1 MENDITI
8 TGFGE
13 EHVNAYNQTIEF
25 AFKGQSYSVNLYWDT
40 HDGYDLWFDGN
51 DDSEALQ
58 EAMDEDTFDDLASIL
73 ERLVMES
80 K

>member
-1 MENDITI
+1 MENEITI
-8 TGFGE
+8 NAFGE

-25 AFKGQSYSVNLYWDT
+25 SFKGETYSVELYWDT
-40 HDGYDLWFDGN
+40 HDGYDLWF
-51 DDSEALQ
+51 EADVHDVLE
-58 EAMDEDTFDDLASIL
+58 EAMDADTFDDLASIL